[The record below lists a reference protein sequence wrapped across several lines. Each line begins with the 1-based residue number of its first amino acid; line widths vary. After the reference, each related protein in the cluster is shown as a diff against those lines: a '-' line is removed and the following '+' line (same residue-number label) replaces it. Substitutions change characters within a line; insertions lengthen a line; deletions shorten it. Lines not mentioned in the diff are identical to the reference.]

1 MIDLVFW
8 SFTLP
13 LATLVPLAVGA
24 KSFAA
29 FAAHS
34 RCVGRLGAS
43 RTVSLGGAGDDRSS
57 DFLAI
62 TRGFEPRPIENDST
76 YRDAVAILDRLFN
89 LDRRQTPSERR
100 YFQDLAERV
109 YQYEHMR
116 CVVAC
121 NPAAVETAGRL
132 LFGVGLLL
140 SLGGAALAA

>member
-8 SFTLP
+8 SFALP
-13 LATLVPLAVGA
+13 LATLIPLAVGA

-29 FAAHS
+29 FAA
-34 RCVGRLGAS
+34 RPRPAGRLDAP
-43 RTVSLGGAGDDRSS
+43 RIVSPGGGGDDRSP

-62 TRGFEPRPIENDST
+62 TRGFVPRPIEDDST

-109 YQYEHMR
+109 YQYERMQ

-121 NPAAVETAGRL
+121 NPAAVEAAGRL

-140 SLGGAALAA
+140 SVGGAALAA